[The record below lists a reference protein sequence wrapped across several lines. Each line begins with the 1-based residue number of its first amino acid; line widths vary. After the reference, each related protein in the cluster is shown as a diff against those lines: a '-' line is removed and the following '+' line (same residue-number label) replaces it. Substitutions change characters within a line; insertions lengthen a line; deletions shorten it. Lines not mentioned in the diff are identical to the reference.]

1 MCSRVEREGLAN
13 SVQDRLYGDPV
24 SISGSAPDTSCTA
37 ALTMLV
43 TTAIIY
49 GRVVPR
55 PVWSGLCSL
64 LCVSATVSSF
74 YRLSRILS

>member
-1 MCSRVEREGLAN
+1 M
-13 SVQDRLYGDPV
+13 
-24 SISGSAPDTSCTA
+24 SISGLAPETSCTA

-43 TTAIIY
+43 TTASFMV
-49 GRVVPR
+49 VVPR

>member
-1 MCSRVEREGLAN
+1 
-13 SVQDRLYGDPV
+13 V
-24 SISGSAPDTSCTA
+24 SISGSAPETSCTA

-43 TTAIIY
+43 TTASFM
-49 GRVVPR
+49 VVPR